1 MSKTTSLFH
10 IVFSTRYRLNA
21 IPQSLEK
28 DVYTFVWNCIK
39 EKSSRLLRIG
49 GIGDHIHL
57 LVNLNPAVA
66 LSDFVRHVKAKSS
79 GWMRTDGR
87 FPMFKG
93 WSEGYFAC
101 SISPDVK
108 RNVISYINDQKTHHR
123 VNPFD
128 DEMKSLCHYADLEYD
143 DRDMRL

>member
-28 DVYTFVWNCIK
+28 DVYTFVWSCIK
-39 EKSSRLLRIG
+39 EKSSR
-49 GIGDHIHL
+49 
-57 LVNLNPAVA
+57 LNPAVA

-143 DRDMRL
+143 DQDMRL